1 MLIGPLA
8 LMVAAMFSGAAIYVS
23 ACEQPAR
30 LALDDRSL
38 LAEWRPAYKRGAA
51 MQGSLALIGTAVGL
65 LAWWT
70 TRDWRWLV
78 GAALLLA
85 PWPYTLLAIKPT
97 NDRLL
102 ATAPANA
109 GPQTRALV
117 ERWGRL
123 HTVRTALGLLAT
135 LLFLHASAVA

>member
-1 MLIGPLA
+1 MPIGPIA

-30 LALDDRSL
+30 LALDDRGL
-38 LAEWRPAYKRGAA
+38 LAEWQPAYKRGAA
-51 MQGSLALIGTAVGL
+51 MQGSLALVGTVLGL
-65 LAWWT
+65 AAWWT

-85 PWPYTLLAIKPT
+85 PWPYTLLVIKPT

-102 ATAPANA
+102 ATALADA

-123 HTVRTALGLLAT
+123 HRVRTALGLLAT
-135 LLFLHASAVA
+135 LLFLHASVAG

>member
-1 MLIGPLA
+1 MPIGPIA

-38 LAEWRPAYKRGAA
+38 LAEWQPAYKRGAA
-51 MQGSLALIGTAVGL
+51 MQGSLALIGTVLGL
-65 LAWWT
+65 AAWWT
-70 TRDWRWLV
+70 TDDWRWLV

-85 PWPYTLLAIKPT
+85 PWPYTLLVIKPT
-97 NDRLL
+97 NDKLL
-102 ATAPANA
+102 ATAPADA

-123 HTVRTALGLLAT
+123 HRVRTALGLLAT
-135 LLFLHASAVA
+135 LLFLHASVAD